1 MNQNF
6 FTDVTKIRIL
16 KLNIELN
23 KMRNGKINLE
33 TKNKER
39 CIR

>member
-33 TKNKER
+33 IKNKER
-39 CIR
+39 CVR